1 MLYQDIVEMFVV
13 PTVGTQQAACRFR
26 QVTQRIGIIMNAD
39 NNSKLF
45 KVVALAI
52 APALV
57 SKLDTLSAWL
67 LCAALLIGAALH
79 DLWKH

>member
-13 PTVGTQQAACRFR
+13 PSVGTQQAACRFR

-57 SKLDTLSAWL
+57 SKLDAPLAWL
-67 LCAALLIGAALH
+67 LCAVLLIGAALH
-79 DLWKH
+79 DLWKQ

>member
-1 MLYQDIVEMFVV
+1 
-13 PTVGTQQAACRFR
+13 
-26 QVTQRIGIIMNAD
+26 MNAD

-57 SKLDTLSAWL
+57 SKLDTPSAWL
-67 LCAALLIGAALH
+67 LCAVLLIGAALH

>member
-1 MLYQDIVEMFVV
+1 
-13 PTVGTQQAACRFR
+13 
-26 QVTQRIGIIMNAD
+26 MNTD

>member
-1 MLYQDIVEMFVV
+1 MFVV
-13 PTVGTQQAACRFR
+13 PSVGTQQAACRFR
-26 QVTQRIGIIMNAD
+26 QVTQRLGSIMNAD

-57 SKLDTLSAWL
+57 SKLDTPSAWL
-67 LCAALLIGAALH
+67 LCGVLLISAALH